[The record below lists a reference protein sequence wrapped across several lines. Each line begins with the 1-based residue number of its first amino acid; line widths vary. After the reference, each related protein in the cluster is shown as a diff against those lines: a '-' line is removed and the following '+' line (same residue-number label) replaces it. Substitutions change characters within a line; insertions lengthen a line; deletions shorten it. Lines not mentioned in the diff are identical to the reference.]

1 MGAALKGRIVQG
13 TSLESP
19 AIRDVS
25 FSEFKFVSDESRSF
39 IGYNYKGQHYYMSW
53 LGVSANFPELM
64 DVKMIAGRKFRPT
77 DEAADNTQA
86 VCLLSETAARRSPRV
101 FPRETGRPIGL
112 GRNKHHG

>member
-1 MGAALKGRIVQG
+1 MGAALKKGELFKARL
-13 TSLESP
+13 LESP

-77 DEAADNTQA
+77 DEAADNTQV
-86 VCLLSETAARRSPRV
+86 VCLLSETAAREIASGLSP
-101 FPRETGRPIGL
+101 EKL
-112 GRNKHHG
+112 GTT